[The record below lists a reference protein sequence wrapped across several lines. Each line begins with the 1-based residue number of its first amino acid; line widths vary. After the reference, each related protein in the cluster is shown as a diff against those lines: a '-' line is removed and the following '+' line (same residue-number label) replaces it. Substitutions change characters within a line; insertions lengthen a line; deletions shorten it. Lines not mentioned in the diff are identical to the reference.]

1 MTHESHV
8 SDSCFLF
15 GTVKCAIFL
24 QISNSGS
31 ILWKW
36 TCFTSKWGRIS
47 PEIQCIWS
55 QTQDVKIT
63 HQTVDRPIQPGQDNV
78 LWIHFEIVYIF
89 DVSHLVI
96 SYTESNICNCL
107 KI

>member
-1 MTHESHV
+1 MSFTFPTFVFH
-8 SDSCFLF
+8 F

-24 QISNSGS
+24 QISTSGS

-36 TCFTSKWGRIS
+36 TYFTSKWGRIS
-47 PEIQCIWS
+47 SVIQCTWS
-55 QTQDVKIT
+55 QTRDMKST

-78 LWIHFEIVYIF
+78 LRIHFEIVYIF

-96 SYTESNICNCL
+96 SYTGSNICNCL